1 MKTVA
6 ISISKLVLYEKNP
19 RKITKD
25 QMAKLTN
32 SIKQDPDFLKER
44 PILVNLVDGKYW
56 VYAGNQRVQAAKK
69 LGMKEIPCSVVENLP
84 DDVMRKR
91 IILDNKTFGE
101 FDLDILANEWD
112 YDILLEA
119 GFNDKELA
127 NFGEIED
134 LGSTE
139 EDTEVLAPPK
149 DPISKTGDLYQLGPH
164 RLLCGDSTLPDDVN
178 KVLDGAEPI
187 LMVTDPPYGVNY
199 DASWRK
205 DKLNIHGKKQNIRK
219 GIVLNDNVND
229 WRIAYSLFPGN
240 ILYIWHASLFTH
252 KVAQNIEDCNFDL
265 KNLIIWNKHAF
276 SLSRGDYHWKHEPC
290 WYAIRKNQQH
300 NWQGSRKES
309 TIWDIDSLQETGR
322 KDCAEDSTGHSTQ
335 KPLECMARPIRNN
348 SAKGEGVYDPFLGS
362 GTTLIAAEQL
372 GRICYG
378 IEIDPAYC
386 DVIVKRYI
394 KFIGKQGLNA
404 VIYRNGEII
413 SHEGFL

>member
-1 MKTVA
+1 MKTIA

-32 SIKQDPDFLKER
+32 SIKQDSDFLKER

-127 NFGEIED
+127 NFGNIED
-134 LGSTE
+134 LGSTGE
-139 EDTEVLAPPK
+139 EDSDLLEPPK

-164 RLLCGDSTLPDDVN
+164 RLLCGDSTLPDDVA
-178 KVLDGAEPI
+178 KVLNGAEPI

-199 DASWRK
+199 DPNWRGKAGKGQKAS
-205 DKLNIHGKKQNIRK
+205 GKVQN
-219 GIVLNDNVND
+219 DDQVN
-229 WRIAYSLFPGN
+229 WALAWNLFPGN
-240 ILYIWHASLFTH
+240 VVYVWHAGKYCGEVQKSL
-252 KVAQNIEDCNFDL
+252 EDSEYQMINQ
-265 KNLIIWNKHAF
+265 IIWAKQNFA
-276 SLSRGDYHWKHEPC
+276 LSRGDYHWQHEPC
-290 WYAIRKNQQH
+290 WYAVRKGQPH
-300 NWQGSRKES
+300 NWQGSRKEATLWEIANLNCFGKS
-309 TIWDIDSLQETGR
+309 QE
-322 KDCAEDSTGHSTQ
+322 EDDRTPHSTQ
-335 KPLECMARPIRNN
+335 KPLECMTRPIRNN

-404 VIYRNGEII
+404 VIYRNGQII